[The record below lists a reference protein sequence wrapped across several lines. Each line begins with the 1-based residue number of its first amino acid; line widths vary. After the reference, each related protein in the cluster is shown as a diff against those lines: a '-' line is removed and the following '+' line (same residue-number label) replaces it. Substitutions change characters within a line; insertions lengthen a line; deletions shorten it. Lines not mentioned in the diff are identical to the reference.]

1 MAAAAEEAKT
11 GEEEKTGT
19 LTYVL
24 LLLLLLL
31 LLIVCRSAHFSFYRS
46 FLFWRYLS
54 EGDGGIAAMT
64 TTDHWVEIE

>member
-1 MAAAAEEAKT
+1 MAAAAEEAKA

-19 LTYVL
+19 LTYV